1 MGPLEEAARA
11 WFRSD
16 RCKEAI
22 LKKVQNIYPAH
33 EVADFAARF
42 FGIVQQSVADAEK
55 ESKK

>member
-1 MGPLEEAARA
+1 M
-11 WFRSD
+11 
-16 RCKEAI
+16 
-22 LKKVQNIYPAH
+22 YPAH